1 MEIIHNVFVL
11 NAKAH
16 PGGWALLL
24 LVCAYVKKFFLKKKS
39 HSLILC
45 CKYRLKGLL
54 HLLRIEN
61 STLSTINCK
70 Q

>member
-1 MEIIHNVFVL
+1 MGFALVSMRLCEKVF
-11 NAKAH
+11 
-16 PGGWALLL
+16 
-24 LVCAYVKKFFLKKKS
+24 FKKKS

>member
-1 MEIIHNVFVL
+1 MGFALVSMRLREKVF
-11 NAKAH
+11 
-16 PGGWALLL
+16 
-24 LVCAYVKKFFLKKKS
+24 FKKKS

-54 HLLRIEN
+54 HLLHIEN
-61 STLSTINCK
+61 SKLSTINCK